1 MENKIIVFGGTGDV
15 GQVIVQKLLDNGQHV
30 CVLTRQKMEA
40 KANLSYKSGNVL
52 DIETIEQIVGQG
64 DKIII
69 SLGFNNSSL
78 DTMSKGTANIIS
90 VMKKNGA
97 KRLVCLSA
105 QGAGESWNYMPD
117 EFKKMVLNDTI
128 LKASFHDHGIQE
140 ELVKESNLEW
150 TIVRPTEIT
159 SEIEKARFT
168 KNKPTENSTFQIS
181 KFDVAQF
188 IVDELNE
195 NNYIGQ
201 VVMITD

>member
-15 GQVIVQKLLDNGQHV
+15 GQVIVQKLLDKDQNV
-30 CVLTRQKMEA
+30 YVLTRQSMES
-40 KANLSYKSGNVL
+40 KANLSYEVGNVL
-52 DIETIEQIVGQG
+52 DAQTIEQIIGQD

-78 DTMSKGTANIIS
+78 DTMSKGTGNIIS
-90 VMKKNGA
+90 AMKKNGT
-97 KRLVCLSA
+97 KRLICLSA
-105 QGAGESWNYMPD
+105 QGAGDSWNYMPD
-117 EFKKMVLNDTI
+117 QFKRMVLNDTI
-128 LKASFHDHGIQE
+128 LKTSFHDHGIQE
-140 ELVKESNLEW
+140 ELVKKSNLEW

-159 SEIEKARFT
+159 SEPEKATFT
-168 KNKPTENSTFQIS
+168 KNGPAENSAFKIS

-195 NNYIGQ
+195 DNFTGQ

>member
-1 MENKIIVFGGTGDV
+1 MENKIIVFGGTGEV
-15 GQVIVQKLLDNGQHV
+15 GQVIVQKLLDKEKHV
-30 CVLTRQKMEA
+30 YVLTRQTMES
-40 KANLSYKSGNVL
+40 KTHLNHKVGNVL
-52 DIETIEQIVGQG
+52 DIETIEQIIDQD

-78 DTMSKGTANIIS
+78 DTMSKGTANIIAA
-90 VMKKNGA
+90 MKKIGA

-105 QGAGESWNYMPD
+105 QGAGDSWNYMPD
-117 EFKKMVLNDTI
+117 EFKEMVLNDKI

-140 ELVKESNLEW
+140 DIVKKSDLEW

-159 SEIEKARFT
+159 GEKEKATFT
-168 KNKPTENSTFQIS
+168 KNSPAENSTFQIS

-188 IVDELNE
+188 IVDEIE
-195 NNYIGQ
+195 GNNFIKQ